1 MSTRTWHV
9 DPSRLEDYVDG
20 RLDALAGAS
29 VEQHLLACADCRS
42 AVTPLVE
49 APALDLV
56 WDRVEDGRPPSR
68 PAVATIRAAARSLG
82 LTEPASVLLM
92 ASASLRTAWLSS
104 STVALGFALVASM
117 GHVRAECCWPF
128 LVVAPLI
135 PAIGVAV
142 SYDHAAESLEML
154 IATSPYGRQRLIL
167 ARTLAV
173 LVTCLPVAFLLSLL
187 LPGPV
192 WVAAAWLGPALAM
205 IPVLMA
211 IASFIG
217 PRPAASMLAVLWSGL
232 VLGATRRLPAT
243 WPIEAQQQ
251 AVFVLL
257 AAVACVV
264 LLVRSRSSH
273 PMGDAL

>member
-1 MSTRTWHV
+1 MSTRTWH
-9 DPSRLEDYVDG
+9 LEPTVLEEYVDG

-29 VEQHLLACADCRS
+29 VEQHLLVCADCRT
-42 AVTPLVE
+42 AVAPLVR
-49 APALDLV
+49 APELDLV
-56 WDRVEDGRPPSR
+56 WDRVEDAVLR
-68 PAVATIRAAARSLG
+68 PAQPAPIRAARALG
-82 LTEPASVLLM
+82 LTEPASVLLT
-92 ASASLRTAWLSS
+92 ASASLRTAWVSS
-104 STVALGFALVASM
+104 SVVALGFAVMASVVTS
-117 GHVRAECCWPF
+117 GGVLWPF

-142 SYDHAAESLEML
+142 SYDHSAESLEML
-154 IATSPYGRQRLIL
+154 VATSPYGRHRLIL
-167 ARTLAV
+167 ARTLGV
-173 LVTCLPVAFLLSLL
+173 LVTSLPVAFLLSLL

-217 PRPAASMLAVLWSGL
+217 PRPAAAMLAVLWSGL

-243 WPIEAQQQ
+243 WPIEAEQQL
-251 AVFVLL
+251 VFVLL
-257 AAVACVV
+257 AGVACVV
-264 LLVRSRSSH
+264 LLVRSRSTH

>member
-1 MSTRTWHV
+1 VSTRTWH
-9 DPSRLEDYVDG
+9 LEPTVLEEYVDG

-29 VEQHLLACADCRS
+29 VEQHLLACADCRT
-42 AVTPLVE
+42 AVAPLVR
-49 APALDLV
+49 APELDLV
-56 WDRVEDGRPPSR
+56 WDHVENAVLR
-68 PAVATIRAAARSLG
+68 PAQPLPIRAARALG
-82 LTEPASVLLM
+82 LSEPASVLLT
-92 ASASLRTAWLSS
+92 ASASLRTAWVSS
-104 STVALGFALVASM
+104 SVVALGFAVMASVVTS
-117 GHVRAECCWPF
+117 GGVLWPF

-142 SYDHAAESLEML
+142 SYDHSAESLEML
-154 IATSPYGRQRLIL
+154 IATSPYGRHRLIL
-167 ARTLAV
+167 ARTLGV
-173 LVTCLPVAFLLSLL
+173 LVTSLPVAFLLSLL

-192 WVAAAWLGPALAM
+192 WVTAAWLGPALAM

-217 PRPAASMLAVLWSGL
+217 PRPAAAMMAVVWSGL

-251 AVFVLL
+251 LVFVLL

-264 LLVRSRSSH
+264 LLVRSRSTH